1 MKREPMRTGCYP
13 RILDSRQ
20 LQPVETAMSD
30 VSGRLKEASSTA
42 KNKADETVENVRSGM
57 AKAVDHAADTLRSK
71 SAEAA
76 EAGMDAIDQV
86 RDASSSLRD
95 ALKTSIERQPFTAIS
110 LAVAAGFLFGMM
122 FFRRN

>member
-1 MKREPMRTGCYP
+1 
-13 RILDSRQ
+13 
-20 LQPVETAMSD
+20 MSD

-42 KNKADETVENVRSGM
+42 KDKADEIVENVRSGM
-57 AKAVDHAADTLRSK
+57 AKAVDQAADTLRSK

-76 EAGMDAIDQV
+76 EAGMDAIDQA
-86 RDASSSLRD
+86 RDVSSSLGD

-122 FFRRN
+122 FFRRD

>member
-1 MKREPMRTGCYP
+1 VTTGLLSANF
-13 RILDSRQ
+13 RFSAI
-20 LQPVETAMSD
+20 QPVETAMSD
-30 VSGRLKEASSTA
+30 LSGRLKEASTTA

-57 AKAVDHAADTLRSK
+57 AKAADTLRSK

-76 EAGMDAIDQV
+76 EAGIDAIDQV
-86 RDASSSLRD
+86 RDASSSLGD

-122 FFRRN
+122 FFRRD

>member
-1 MKREPMRTGCYP
+1 
-13 RILDSRQ
+13 
-20 LQPVETAMSD
+20 MSD
-30 VSGRLKEASSTA
+30 VSGRLKEASSAA

-71 SAEAA
+71 SADAA

-86 RDASSSLRD
+86 RDASSSLGD

-122 FFRRN
+122 FFRRD

>member
-1 MKREPMRTGCYP
+1 
-13 RILDSRQ
+13 
-20 LQPVETAMSD
+20 MSD

-57 AKAVDHAADTLRSK
+57 AKAVDQAADSIRSK
-71 SAEAA
+71 SAEAM

-86 RDASSSLRD
+86 RDASSSLGD

-110 LAVAAGFLFGMM
+110 LAAAAGFLFGMM
-122 FFRRN
+122 FFRRH